1 MQVCPNC
8 AKKLKDSYV
17 YCRVCGTKLDG
28 GNPGDFSTE
37 MLNVFDHGDEFI
49 YLFSDK
55 GNQVVLKAG
64 SMDELASMANE
75 KNYPWE
81 FRDSSKNMNSTENV
95 ELVKTP
101 RFETDFLRASSLQ
114 EPEIIPTSST
124 AKRAEAKKDES
135 YVPDFEV
142 SRVVDSSDGFY
153 SDVDF
158 SKVGPKKNPNRKR
171 KELSEEDISK
181 EYGIRGVFKKDGL
194 WAFRTEENEFDI
206 VEKSLDR
213 LKDNVTSQN
222 ISWEIVDENLA
233 SQSFSDDRERIRMDD
248 EEILKKR
255 SESEEFWQEKNQI
268 QREFAQKRND
278 ELKEKLANRNMDNLL
293 R

>member
-8 AKKLKDSYV
+8 AKRLKDSHV
-17 YCRVCGTKLDG
+17 YCRICGTKLDG
-28 GNPGDFSTE
+28 ENPGDFTTE
-37 MLNVFDHGDEFI
+37 MLNVFDYGDEFV
-49 YLFSDK
+49 YLFADN

-64 SMDELASMANE
+64 SMDELASMARE

-81 FRDSSKNMNSTENV
+81 FRDSAKNRNSTKKV

-114 EPEIIPTSST
+114 KPEIIPTSSA

-135 YVPDFEV
+135 YVPDFKV
-142 SRVVDSSDGFY
+142 SRVVDSPSD
-153 SDVDF
+153 DVH
-158 SKVGPKKNPNRKR
+158 KAKPRKNPNRQKNV
-171 KELSEEDISK
+171 LSEDDISK
-181 EYGIRGVFKKDGL
+181 QFGIRGVFKKDGL

-213 LKDNVTSQN
+213 LRDRVTSQN
-222 ISWEIVDENLA
+222 ITWKVTDEDLA
-233 SQSFSDDRERIRMDD
+233 AGSFSQDRERIRMNDD
-248 EEILKKR
+248 KILKRRAEK
-255 SESEEFWQEKNQI
+255 EEFWQEKN
-268 QREFAQKRND
+268 RMKRKLAQKRNE